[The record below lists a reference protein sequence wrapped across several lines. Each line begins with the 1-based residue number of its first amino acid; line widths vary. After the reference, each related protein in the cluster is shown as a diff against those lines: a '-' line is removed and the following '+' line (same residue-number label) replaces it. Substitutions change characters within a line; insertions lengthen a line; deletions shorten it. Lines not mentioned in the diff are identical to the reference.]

1 MRLEGHAH
9 ERASRSGPVVK
20 PGDNDLYYGESNQ
33 GHTIYEDGT
42 CLTGGH
48 AGRANGSRPATS
60 NPTATTP

>member
-1 MRLEGHAH
+1 M
-9 ERASRSGPVVK
+9 K

-48 AGRANGSRPATS
+48 ARQGKRLKTGHLESHGHHAVGHHGHQPHDD
-60 NPTATTP
+60 